1 MLSFLLTKL
10 HKKNISYGTNYAF
23 RIISIVKTPLNVLGI
38 KVPNLIACKLK
49 PTSFYEMYTEI
60 VYISILNGIFFV
72 NKQ

>member
-1 MLSFLLTKL
+1 MVQIMHFE
-10 HKKNISYGTNYAF
+10 Y
-23 RIISIVKTPLNVLGI
+23 ISIVKTPLNVLGI

-72 NKQ
+72 NIQVGFTLQ